1 MKALVFPRKSFSYFW
16 LVLFGFLL
24 SGLMATQNFRTSLTA
39 QLASPLRHLIGNE
52 AVAELESLL
61 FGVQDSARRFQ
72 YEAGLAK
79 PEAPWAVTSEQST
92 VGSEQYA
99 VFSTQY
105 PADSEESVISGT
117 PSPVVTL
124 QPAIPNI
131 QYPLPT
137 PTKEAPKPEIPATL
151 TPTPAPWQPTAVLPL
166 GSLEGEG
173 VWLPYLYNPTGETVA
188 YRTFLQPDPERPFT
202 VVAIVA
208 FDLTKTRLNF
218 VLGTQ
223 EPRLEDSPFGT
234 GIIPEADKTAEYLLA
249 AFNGGFMATHGQ
261 YGAMANGV
269 EALPPQD
276 GLATVAMGENGRIR
290 IGQWG
295 SDILASDKLVSW
307 RQNAH
312 MVVQDG
318 KITPETS
325 ANSLYYWSGSINNE
339 VVTWRSGLGLSQDG
353 NTLYY
358 FAGPS
363 LHMPALGQAMVAAG
377 VEDGMLLD
385 INPYWVHFTAVH
397 AQNGELAATSLMDGM
412 DDHIDRFLRMYQRDF
427 FYITVQ

>member
-1 MKALVFPRKSFSYFW
+1 MKIFVFPRKFSSYFW

-24 SGLMATQNFRTSLTA
+24 SGLMATRNFDASLTA
-39 QLASPLRHLIGNE
+39 QLASPLRQLIGNE

-61 FGVQDSARRFQ
+61 FGVQDSAKRFQ

-79 PEAPWAVTSEQST
+79 PEAPWAVASEQPT
-92 VGSEQYA
+92 VSSDQYT
-99 VFSTQY
+99 VFSPQY
-105 PADSEESVISGT
+105 PVSVIPDT

-124 QPAIPNI
+124 QPTIPNI

-137 PTKEAPKPEIPATL
+137 PTKETLKPEITTTPL
-151 TPTPAPWQPTAVLPL
+151 PTPAAWKPDALMPL
-166 GSLEGEG
+166 GSLAGEG
-173 VWLPYLYNPTGETVA
+173 VWSAYLHNPAGEAVA

-234 GIIPEADKTAEYLLA
+234 GIIPEADKTADILLA

-269 EALPPQD
+269 EALPPQE

-290 IGQWG
+290 IGEWG

-307 RQNAH
+307 RQNAY
-312 MVVQDG
+312 MVVQNG

-363 LHMPALGQAMVAAG
+363 LHMPALGQTMVTAG
-377 VEDGMLLD
+377 VENGMLLD

-397 AQNGELAATSLMDGM
+397 AQNGELTATSLMDGM
-412 DDHIDRFLRMYQRDF
+412 NDHTDRFLRMYQRDF
-427 FYITVQ
+427 FYVTVQ